1 VKVIGTSGPAIA
13 LATRLEHC
21 MTGSP
26 LSSFAAVFNFRRS
39 SSLNPPQI
47 PPKKDQVRDQKPA
60 MTENLHSSRIGV
72 GIALALSTLAVA
84 TFASR
89 AAPQPIA
96 VSAYSSLAARNCW
109 IDGPGRVEDSPTR
122 VCRGKATLVV
132 LVSKD
137 DKRETVSVGRN
148 RDEAAKEPAAQTFFG
163 PFNSALPSIEWRI
176 TGNNPFA
183 MIQRWQIA
191 DIVDQTNGG
200 GSDIKPLLV
209 VSRLPPGAVCPVAYV
224 DAAAN
229 PNADE
234 MARQA
239 ADQVAR
245 DFKCGSDQ
253 AKVLGTPGRAAELAK
268 PR

>member
-1 VKVIGTSGPAIA
+1 MKNTHISHFGAPIV
-13 LATRLEHC
+13 LA
-21 MTGSP
+21 S
-26 LSSFAAVFNFRRS
+26 AA
-39 SSLNPPQI
+39 
-47 PPKKDQVRDQKPA
+47 
-60 MTENLHSSRIGV
+60 
-72 GIALALSTLAVA
+72 LAVA
-84 TFASR
+84 IFGSQ
-89 AAPQPIA
+89 APAQPIA

-137 DKRETVSVGRN
+137 DKRETISVGRN

-176 TGNNPFA
+176 AGNNPFA
-183 MIQRWQIA
+183 MIQRWRIA
-191 DIVDQTNGG
+191 DMVDQTI
-200 GSDIKPLLV
+200 GSAGADAKPLLV

-234 MARQA
+234 LARQA
-239 ADQVAR
+239 ADQIAR
-245 DFKCGSDQ
+245 DFKCGSEE

-268 PR
+268 QR

>member
-1 VKVIGTSGPAIA
+1 MKQPLHLT
-13 LATRLEHC
+13 HFC
-21 MTGSP
+21 TG
-26 LSSFAAVFNFRRS
+26 L
-39 SSLNPPQI
+39 
-47 PPKKDQVRDQKPA
+47 
-60 MTENLHSSRIGV
+60 
-72 GIALALSTLAVA
+72 ALALTMVVGAGFGAQA
-84 TFASR
+84 TA
-89 AAPQPIA
+89 QPLV
-96 VSAYSSLAARNCW
+96 VSAYRSTAARNCW
-109 IDGPGRVEDSPTR
+109 IDGPGQVEDSPIR

-132 LVSKD
+132 LVYKGD
-137 DKRETVSVGRN
+137 AAKGDLRETVSVGRN

-234 MARQA
+234 LARQA
-239 ADQVAR
+239 ADQIAH
-245 DFKCGSDQ
+245 DFKCGADE
-253 AKVLGTPGRAAELAK
+253 AKVLGAPGRAAELAK
-268 PR
+268 QR

>member
-1 VKVIGTSGPAIA
+1 MTNTLRTSHHGPGLA
-13 LATRLEHC
+13 LA
-21 MTGSP
+21 S
-26 LSSFAAVFNFRRS
+26 A
-39 SSLNPPQI
+39 
-47 PPKKDQVRDQKPA
+47 
-60 MTENLHSSRIGV
+60 
-72 GIALALSTLAVA
+72 TLILA
-84 TFASR
+84 TFASH
-89 AAPQPIA
+89 AAPQPLA

-109 IDGPGRVEDSPTR
+109 IDGPGRVEDSPVR

-137 DKRETVSVGRN
+137 DHRETISVGRN
-148 RDEAAKEPAAQTFFG
+148 RDEAAKEPAAQTLFG

-176 TGNNPFA
+176 AGNNPFA

-234 MARQA
+234 LARQA
-239 ADQVAR
+239 ADQIAR
-245 DFKCGSDQ
+245 DFKCGADE
-253 AKVLGTPGRAAELAK
+253 A
-268 PR
+268 